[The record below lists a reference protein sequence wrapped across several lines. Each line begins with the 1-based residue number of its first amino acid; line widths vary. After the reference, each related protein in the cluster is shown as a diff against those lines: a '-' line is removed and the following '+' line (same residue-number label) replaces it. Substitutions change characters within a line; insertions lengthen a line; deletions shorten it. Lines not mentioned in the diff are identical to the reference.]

1 MTRLAAHAVLM
12 VLLMAAPAAAEI
24 IFPPGFTAQVY
35 VTGKGFG
42 PDGSPEVGGI
52 PASTTL
58 GVDGAGVLY
67 LARNGRRYVGGEVDD
82 LWPLYRIPVGGAR
95 FTRGTEARFLHG
107 PPLFSP
113 QVGAVNAAGDLFVT
127 TYDRDRKIGVLYR
140 IVDGRADLFAGGTPE
155 RGAAPLLRQPEGVA
169 FDGAGNVYVADR
181 EEGVVIKLDPAGR
194 VLDPRFLVL
203 KRPRALVMDECQ
215 RLWIGGDEDATAP
228 WQRSPG
234 VLWRADADSP
244 LAPMIRGPLAAGLAL
259 GPGGGIFLADRQ
271 GGTIAMVAADG
282 TVSEF
287 ARFTDGDAPRGVA
300 FVPDTPATRRAGIAG
315 DLMVITITRN
325 AWPVNEVLRV
335 SGPFDALARRGRL
348 GPRGCP

>member
-1 MTRLAAHAVLM
+1 MTAVYAVLA
-12 VLLMAAPAAAEI
+12 LLLTAAPAAAEI
-24 IFPPGFTAQVY
+24 IFPAGFTAQVY
-35 VTGKGFG
+35 VTGQGFG
-42 PDGSPEVGGI
+42 PEGSREVRGI

-58 GVDGAGVLY
+58 AVDSAGMLY

-95 FTRGTEARFLHG
+95 LTPTTEARFLYG

-113 QVGAVNAAGDLFVT
+113 QVGAVSPAGDLFVT

-140 IVDGRADLFAGGTPE
+140 IVDGRAELFAGGTPE
-155 RGAAPLLRQPEGVA
+155 RAAPPLLRQPEGVA
-169 FDGAGNVYVADR
+169 FDGTGNVYVADR
-181 EEGVVIKLDPAGR
+181 EQGVVIRLDPAGR
-194 VLDPRFLVL
+194 VLDRRFLEL
-203 KRPRALVMDECQ
+203 KRPRALVVDDRQ

-234 VLWRADADSP
+234 VLWRAGADSP
-244 LAPMIRGPLAAGLAL
+244 LVPMLRGPLTAGLAL
-259 GPGGGIFLADRQ
+259 GPGGRIFLADRQ
-271 GGTIAMVAADG
+271 GGTIMMIAADG

-315 DLMVITITRN
+315 DLLVITISRN
-325 AWPVNEVLRV
+325 AWPVNEVIRV
-335 SGPFDALARRGRL
+335 SGPFDVLNGR
-348 GPRGCP
+348 

>member
-1 MTRLAAHAVLM
+1 MTRLAAQALLM

-24 IFPPGFTAQVY
+24 VFPPGFTAQVY

-52 PASTTL
+52 PASTTI
-58 GVDGAGVLY
+58 GVDGAGVVY

-95 FTRGTEARFLHG
+95 LTPGTEARFLYG

-113 QVGAVNAAGDLFVT
+113 QVGAINAAGHLFVT

-140 IVDGRADLFAGGTPE
+140 IVDGRAELFAGGTPE
-155 RGAAPLLRQPEGVA
+155 RGEAPLLRQPEGVA
-169 FDGAGNVYVADR
+169 FDGAGHVYVADR
-181 EEGVVIKLDPAGR
+181 EQGVVIKLDPAGR
-194 VLDPRFLVL
+194 VLDRRFLAL
-203 KRPRALVMDECQ
+203 KRPRALVMDDRQ
-215 RLWIGGDEDATAP
+215 LLWIGGDEDATAP

-234 VLWRADADSP
+234 VLWRAGPDSL
-244 LAPMIRGPLAAGLAL
+244 LAPMMRGPLAAGLAL
-259 GPGGGIFLADRQ
+259 GPGGRVFLADRQ
-271 GGTIAMVAADG
+271 GGTIMMIDADG

-300 FVPDTPATRRAGIAG
+300 FVPDTPATRRAGMAG
-315 DLMVITITRN
+315 DLLIITITRN
-325 AWPVNEVLRV
+325 AWPVNEVIRV
-335 SGPFDALARRGRL
+335 SGPFDVPAQRDRR
-348 GPRGCP
+348 